1 MVYQE
6 YGYRN
11 VMQQSKRGSYNDI
24 ESDCIRNKTLLFEF
38 NTRMKDV
45 QRKEQQKHVAN
56 QNSFIDYPKN
66 EKKKLRCQ

>member
-11 VMQQSKRGSYNDI
+11 VMQQSKRGSYKDI
-24 ESDCIRNKTLLFEF
+24 ESDCIRNKTMLFEF

-45 QRKEQQKHVAN
+45 QRTEQQKHVAN
-56 QNSFIDYPKN
+56 QNSLSIVQERKN
-66 EKKKLRCQ
+66 KLRCQ